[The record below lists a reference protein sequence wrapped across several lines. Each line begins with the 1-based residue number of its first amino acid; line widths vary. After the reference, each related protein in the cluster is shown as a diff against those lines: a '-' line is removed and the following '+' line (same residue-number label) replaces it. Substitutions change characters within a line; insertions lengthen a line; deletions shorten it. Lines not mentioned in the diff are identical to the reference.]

1 LLQQLSRVLPGAR
14 RLLRLAERLGHRVD
28 ERADRVWRRVC
39 NKPERCGAI
48 KKHER
53 LTKRRAGEVPRIDAD
68 QAAIGLDSRTE
79 RGQAKRVLGLAAKIM
94 ERRRG
99 RIQRGLVGASCM
111 ASSQVPSSDWRA
123 VNAGRLR
130 SNNDCVELALLIGM
144 PSISGP
150 AADHILSL
158 PHSYAD

>member
-1 LLQQLSRVLPGAR
+1 MFPGAR
-14 RLLRLAERLGHRVD
+14 HLLRFAERLGHRVD

-48 KKHER
+48 KKNER

-99 RIQRGLVGASCM
+99 RIQGGLVGGSELHGKQPG
-111 ASSQVPSSDWRA
+111 SIVRL
-123 VNAGRLR
+123 AGGERWKAPLQ
-130 SNNDCVELALLIGM
+130 
-144 PSISGP
+144 
-150 AADHILSL
+150 
-158 PHSYAD
+158 